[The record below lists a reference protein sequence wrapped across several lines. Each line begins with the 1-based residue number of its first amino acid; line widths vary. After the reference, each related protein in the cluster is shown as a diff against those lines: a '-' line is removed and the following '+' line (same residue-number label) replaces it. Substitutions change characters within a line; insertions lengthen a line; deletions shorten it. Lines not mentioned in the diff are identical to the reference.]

1 MLANQKATD
10 DKTTQ
15 SDVKTEIKVDNVL
28 NLNLHFS
35 CCMCGHKAEIHRLKL
50 CLPNTSVCVDSA
62 SPQPIELEISCIM
75 HLLLCFIYLC
85 STFSTVN
92 IQVCL
97 SGTGLNAYFTI
108 V

>member
-1 MLANQKATD
+1 MLANQKAAD
-10 DKTTQ
+10 DKTAQ

-62 SPQPIELEISCIM
+62 SPQPIELEIEIVTV
-75 HLLLCFIYLC
+75 LFIYLC

-97 SGTGLNAYFTI
+97 SGTGLNTYFTI